1 MRDARHHDEHDRGK
15 RRGHGG
21 DGGRGEAFDIVT
33 PTERE
38 ALERSIAARRRR
50 YFLVMVPCIVLV
62 LFGFFVPA
70 PVPLRV
76 AALAVAAFLPPV
88 ASILGNS

>member
-1 MRDARHHDEHDRGK
+1 MRDARHGPAPD
-15 RRGHGG
+15 G
-21 DGGRGEAFDIVT
+21 DGDDEEVFDIVT

-50 YFLVMVPCIVLV
+50 YFAVMVPCIVLV

-70 PVPLRV
+70 PVPVRV
-76 AALAVAAFLPPV
+76 GALAVAAFLPPL

>member
-1 MRDARHHDEHDRGK
+1 VFGRRARDEDPDEVH
-15 RRGHGG
+15 
-21 DGGRGEAFDIVT
+21 DIVT

-50 YFLVMVPCIVLV
+50 YFIVMVPCIVLV

-70 PVPLRV
+70 PVPVRV
-76 AALAVAAFLPPV
+76 AALAVACVLPPI

>member
-1 MRDARHHDEHDRGK
+1 MRWFRRRHPDQPSY
-15 RRGHGG
+15 
-21 DGGRGEAFDIVT
+21 DIVT

-38 ALERSIAARRRR
+38 ALERSIAARRKR
-50 YFLVMVPCIVLV
+50 YFRVMVPCLVLV
-62 LFGFFVPA
+62 VFGFFVPA

-76 AALAVAAFLPPV
+76 AALAVACVLPPI